1 MVVDK
6 SKLPAD
12 LWVRMVWSPKD
23 PSDPE
28 ERPLALVTDRRR
40 WMTGLIPTAVGIL
53 LLIALA
59 IVHAPLALLLLPM
72 VLSLVG
78 ARYAAGG
85 PSGYYEVRED
95 GSLGDFLGR
104 KTPPGLSA
112 MRRSRA

>member
-1 MVVDK
+1 MVVDR
-6 SKLPAD
+6 SKLPSD

-23 PSDPE
+23 PADPE
-28 ERPLALVTDRRR
+28 ERPVALVTDRRR
-40 WMTGLIPTAVGIL
+40 WMTGLVPTVVGIL

-59 IVHAPLALLLLPM
+59 IVHAPLVLLLLPM
-72 VLSLVG
+72 VLSVAG

-104 KTPPGLSA
+104 KTPLGLSG
-112 MRRSRA
+112 MRASKA